1 MTRLKRVLDMH
12 GLSGDNFN
20 IAKPVIYAQNPDKA
34 VHYANK
40 ILTRSSR
47 YDLDE
52 ALSNFLN
59 AVIIS
64 RDLDLDPRYNDRWMK

>member
-12 GLSGDNFN
+12 GLTGENFN
-20 IAKPVIYAQNPDKA
+20 IAKPVIFAQTPDKA
-34 VHYANK
+34 AHYANK
-40 ILTRSSR
+40 ILARSSK

-52 ALSNFLN
+52 TLTNFLN

-64 RDLDLDPRYNDRWMK
+64 KDLDEDSRYNDK

>member
-20 IAKPVIYAQNPDKA
+20 VAKPVIYANSPEKA
-34 VHYANK
+34 FNYANK
-40 ILTRSSR
+40 IISRSSR
-47 YDLDE
+47 YDMDE

-64 RDLDLDPRYNDRWMK
+64 KELDEDERYNK

>member
-20 IAKPVIYAQNPDKA
+20 IAKPVIYAHTPEKA
-34 VHYANK
+34 VNYANK
-40 ILTRSSR
+40 ILARSSR

-64 RDLDLDPRYNDRWMK
+64 KDLDEDSRYNDR